1 MVSMH
6 TAMYLNFKHLA
17 NKLNSI
23 CTGEKINY
31 TKFAL
36 NMILKAFS
44 FDRFF
49 LNFISCMLIPDV

>member
-6 TAMYLNFKHLA
+6 IAMYLNFKHLA

-23 CTGEKINY
+23 FTGEKINY

-49 LNFISCMLIPDV
+49 